1 MVHTHSDT
9 HTQSHT
15 HTRTLTHN
23 MSQHDNMVTCRMLLN
38 RFFVSNRVVAM
49 LSMVLL
55 VLLLCFEP
63 AKASLLEPAK
73 AALLLGLLE
82 PAKARPPLPWW
93 RVRVWENSY
102 WLCSPSGYMREL
114 DDDEEEELEDIFDAN
129 GAAGKYVWQQS
140 SECLAGNCWSVSW
153 NQPEYWWHDYQ
164 PPAEA
169 GTADYYQHWE
179 DWSDWTP
186 SQPAQ
191 GYSYSSSS
199 QPAQGYGCHSSSSTQ
214 PAQGYQWP
222 FNRPG
227 QALRWQPYSQFH

>member
-1 MVHTHSDT
+1 
-9 HTQSHT
+9 
-15 HTRTLTHN
+15 
-23 MSQHDNMVTCRMLLN
+23 
-38 RFFVSNRVVAM
+38 M

-93 RVRVWENSY
+93 RVRVWESRY

-129 GAAGKYVWQQS
+129 GAAGKYAWQQS
-140 SECLAGNCWSVSW
+140 SECLAGNCWAVSW
-153 NQPEYWWHDYQ
+153 NQPEYWWHDYRV
-164 PPAEA
+164 PAES

-191 GYSYSSSS
+191 GYDYSSSS
-199 QPAQGYGCHSSSSTQ
+199 QPAQGYAAVSLDLSTDLDS
-214 PAQGYQWP
+214 
-222 FNRPG
+222 PG
-227 QALRWQPYSQFH
+227 RAKVQLQATFKEATQ

>member
-1 MVHTHSDT
+1 
-9 HTQSHT
+9 
-15 HTRTLTHN
+15 
-23 MSQHDNMVTCRMLLN
+23 
-38 RFFVSNRVVAM
+38 M

-73 AALLLGLLE
+73 AALLLALLE

-93 RVRVWENSY
+93 RVRVWESRY

-114 DDDEEEELEDIFDAN
+114 EEDEEDELEDIFDAN
-129 GAAGKYVWQQS
+129 KAAGKCVWQQS
-140 SECLAGNCWSVSW
+140 SECLAGNCWAVSW
-153 NQPEYWWHDYQ
+153 NEPDYRWHDYVV
-164 PPAEA
+164 PAEA

-191 GYSYSSSS
+191 GYDYSSSS
-199 QPAQGYGCHSSSSTQ
+199 QPPQRYGYHSSRSSQ
-214 PAQGYQWP
+214 
-222 FNRPG
+222 PG
-227 QALRWQPYSQFH
+227 QGGQPRGRSQSRPRASPVEGWKVQLQAPFKEATQRACKGSPKADAYQHM